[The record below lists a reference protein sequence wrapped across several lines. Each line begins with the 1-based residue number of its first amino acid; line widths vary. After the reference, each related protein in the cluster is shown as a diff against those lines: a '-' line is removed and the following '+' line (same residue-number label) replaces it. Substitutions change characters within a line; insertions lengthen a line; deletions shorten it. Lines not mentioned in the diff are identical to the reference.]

1 MLRSAICSSAREGY
15 NPPIMTSLTDTLR
28 AAEEIARGA
37 GAILREGAR
46 LADFSVDFKSSA
58 IDPVTEYDRRSEAYI
73 VGELRRRFPQDSI
86 VGEEGGTY
94 ARQHATDSG
103 RRWHIDPLDGTV
115 NFSHG
120 LPQFSVSIGMED
132 AQGLAIGVVY
142 NPMVDELFAA
152 ARGQGATLN
161 GRPIRPS
168 RATELQRALLITGF
182 PYDRHT
188 SEVNNFDNFVAFKRR
203 VQAVRRL
210 GSAALDL
217 CYVACG
223 RADGYWELKLGNH
236 DMAAGIVVVREAGGV
251 VTDFVG
257 GDALFA
263 RREAVASNGLIQAAM
278 LEVLAEASRTMTPP
292 PITSSPE

>member
-1 MLRSAICSSAREGY
+1 
-15 NPPIMTSLTDTLR
+15 MTSLSDTLR

-73 VGELRRRFPQDSI
+73 VGELRRRFPGDRI
-86 VGEEGGTY
+86 VGEEGGHY
-94 ARQHATDSG
+94 AQPQSG
-103 RRWHIDPLDGTV
+103 AAETGLRWHVDPLDGTV

-120 LPQFSVSIGMED
+120 LPIFSVSIGMED
-132 AQGLAIGVVY
+132 ADGLALGVVY
-142 NPMVDELFAA
+142 NPMTDELFAA
-152 ARGQGATLN
+152 ARGLGATLN

-168 RATELQRALLITGF
+168 RATEIQRSLLITGF

-188 SEVNNFDNFVAFKRR
+188 SEVNNFDNFVAFKRQA
-203 VQAVRRL
+203 QAVRRL

-223 RADGYWELKLGNH
+223 RADGYWELKLGAH
-236 DMAAGIVVVREAGGV
+236 DMAAGIVVVREAGGI
-251 VTDFVG
+251 VTDFIG

-278 LEVLAEASRTMTPP
+278 LEVLADASRAMTPP